1 VDAIARARRR
11 HTQILVP
18 DVVAGEAFTK
28 LRYDRR
34 ISGRGDAR
42 AALAVFDML
51 AADPGLFEIRGMPSE
66 AYSRSL
72 ELLAG
77 YVDQAFSYVD
87 AIVLLIADDDRRADV
102 VLTVDSS
109 LAVYRFRHPVSI
121 ATPAN

>member
-18 DVVAGEAFTK
+18 EIVAGEAFTK

-51 AADPGLFEIRGMPSE
+51 TADPALFEVRGMPLE
-66 AYSRSL
+66 GHRRSI

-87 AIVLLIADDDRRADV
+87 AIVLLIADDDRRADTL
-102 VLTVDSS
+102 LTVDSS
-109 LAVYRFRHPVSI
+109 LAAYRFGHTVSI
-121 ATPAN
+121 STPQH